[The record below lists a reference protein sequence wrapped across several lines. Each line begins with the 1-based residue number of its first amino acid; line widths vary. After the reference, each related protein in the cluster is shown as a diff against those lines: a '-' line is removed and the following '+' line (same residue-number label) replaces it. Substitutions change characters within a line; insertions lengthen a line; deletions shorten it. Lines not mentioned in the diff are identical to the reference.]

1 MGFFEDKK
9 VVTERATLAEDI
21 ILPESINDYKNI
33 SAKFYIKI
41 LTPIVDK
48 SKVSSVSKPAPN
60 ISKFNNNNLK
70 PSEYQQVNYI
80 TLTIPKYMLFQFDN
94 KINKGTEFIFT
105 CIGEFKIEHFRL
117 IGLYTLDNSEVQDES
132 EKTTS

>member
-9 VVTERATLAEDI
+9 VITERAILAEDI

-48 SKVSSVSKPAPN
+48 SKISSISKPAPAVN
-60 ISKFNNNNLK
+60 KFNNNNLK
-70 PSEYQQVNYI
+70 PSEYEQVNYI
-80 TLTIPKYMLFQFDN
+80 SLTIPRYMLFQFKD

-117 IGLYTLDNSEVQDES
+117 IGLYTLDDSEVQNES